1 MSLDKLSTE
10 LKQKITGKNL
20 PADVIDTIKDWPV
33 NLIEQIFSFKLGYN
47 KTIQV
52 INLLKDISLRDNQ
65 SIDAPL
71 IFPEWLTIYNNT
83 KIPSYQKGLLL
94 RQFLL
99 GIRYPAYTDLR
110 NKIKR
115 AINKLNLPKN
125 ISLIQDELLTL
136 EKESI
141 SFKIE
146 CKTTED
152 LKNAAKK
159 LAEISDS
166 KEIEALLNLLK
177 M

>member
-1 MSLDKLSTE
+1 MSLDKLSPE

-20 PADVIDTIKDWPV
+20 PPDVTDAIRNWPV

-52 INLLKDISLRDNQ
+52 INLLKDISLKSNQ
-65 SIDAPL
+65 SIDKPL
-71 IFPEWLTIYNNT
+71 TSPEWLTIYNNT
-83 KIPSYQKGLLL
+83 KIPNYQKGLFL
-94 RQFLL
+94 RQLLL
-99 GIRYPAYTDLR
+99 GIRYPAYTDLK
-110 NKIKR
+110 NKIKQ
-115 AINKLNLPKN
+115 AINKLNLPNN

-136 EKESI
+136 EKDSI

-146 CKTTED
+146 CKTIDD